1 MADMAQANLSPL
13 DTNPSFEALLDHL
26 GRSHCFNFSGY
37 KRSSLMRRVQQRLQ
51 MLQIPSYSDY
61 GEYLKA
67 NPQELSQLFI
77 NFTSFFRD
85 ASTWD
90 YVAESSIPRIIA
102 GKSQSEPI
110 RVWSAGCASGEETYT
125 LAIILAEAVGMEQFR
140 SRVRIYGTDVDKDAL
155 NQARLGSYASN
166 QIEGIPSQFLQY
178 FKRVDHHYVFRKDL
192 RSSIIFWCHDLL
204 QDAPMAKIDLLVCRN
219 VLIYLNSEAQNRA
232 LVRFHFGL
240 EDKGF
245 LLLGKAEMVP
255 PETSNIFSPV
265 NLHNHIFTK
274 LPKANLN
281 SYLLTKALLR

>member
-1 MADMAQANLSPL
+1 MADMVQANLSPL
-13 DTNPSFEALLDHL
+13 ETNPTFEALLDHL
-26 GRSHCFNFSGY
+26 GRSHGFNFSGY

-51 MLQIPSYSDY
+51 MLQIQSYSDY
-61 GEYLKA
+61 SEYLKA
-67 NPQELSQLFI
+67 NPEELSQLFI

-90 YVAESSIPRIIA
+90 YVAESIIPRIIA
-102 GKSQSEPI
+102 GKSQNKPI

-125 LAIILAEAVGMEQFR
+125 LAIILAQAVGMEQFR
-140 SRVRIYGTDVDKDAL
+140 SRVRIYGTDVDKESL

-178 FKRVDHHYVFRKDL
+178 FKRVGHHYVFRKDL
-192 RSSIIFWCHDLL
+192 RSSIIFWRHDLL

-240 EDKGF
+240 DDKGF
-245 LLLGKAEMVP
+245 LFLGKAEMVP
-255 PETSNIFSPV
+255 SETSNIFSPE
-265 NLHNHIFTK
+265 NLHHHIFTK
-274 LPKANLN
+274 LPRANLN
-281 SYLLTKALLR
+281 SYLLTKALRR